1 MSSITHKAF
10 TISPKGM
17 VAKDWDGVTDSNS
30 DGNLDFKGDGWKN
43 YEINPTGLYF
53 YNQDGTV
60 NVEVTV
66 EGTCLR

>member
-10 TISPKGM
+10 MISPKGM
-17 VAKDWDGVTDSNS
+17 IAKDWDGVTDSNG
-30 DGNLDFKGDGWKN
+30 DGNLKFKSDGWKN
-43 YEINPTGLYF
+43 YEINPSGLYY
-53 YNQDGTV
+53 YNQDGSV